1 MQGSTFN
8 KKYNPFIGNSNS
20 NLSGV
25 INKNKED
32 KYGKKFKIE
41 EFEE

>member
-8 KKYNPFIGNSNS
+8 KKYNPFIGNSNA
-20 NLSGV
+20 NISGV

-32 KYGKKFKIE
+32 KYTKNLKIE
-41 EFEE
+41 